1 MFDRRRRPVRT
12 TISET
17 VRNCRAPLPLALP
30 ALPSSPAFFMVEGPW
45 RWRARRAA
53 LARTPVPT
61 ELHAEVLAWCMGSA
75 RAVRQPSLAEQVAPV
90 ARVIFDDATSTGH
103 VLRVRVL
110 CCRGC
115 SAVTYARAR
124 RGAVS
129 VARSTP
135 CACARAVVPRG
146 WAWYSC
152 WMRARAAVRGV
163 RRGAARALAQLA
175 ATSVARLISASSMAS
190 ARGWRSSTRTRLY
203 VGSAGRWFFGC
214 GSERRCN
221 FFA

>member
-1 MFDRRRRPVRT
+1 MAQPDLKRPKL
-12 TISET
+12 SGT
-17 VRNCRAPLPLALP
+17 VAACTP

-135 CACARAVVPRG
+135 CACALECRAT
-146 WAWYSC
+146 
-152 WMRARAAVRGV
+152 MARTIPAARDSSSHSPSSSPPPVLTPSSLPSVV
-163 RRGAARALAQLA
+163 RRG
-175 ATSVARLISASSMAS
+175 TS
-190 ARGWRSSTRTRLY
+190 
-203 VGSAGRWFFGC
+203 
-214 GSERRCN
+214 
-221 FFA
+221 